1 MNFATRLL
9 VIGVMYGLG
18 IMFIKSL
25 FPEPF
30 ILLLF
35 QTGESSEGNL
45 TLVSL
50 VYILSGFF
58 GSLIAVPLFGAFLL
72 FRRRSGASDDAS
84 GTSYG
89 PRFVLSIAFALLGGF
104 FSGVLVLIAYG
115 TGLLPAGGVLDPL
128 KIIGASNFPSGTPL
142 LVAWSIA
149 RDLLPA
155 GLAGLFLAPI
165 GGDMLQKLYA
175 PHSGPLQKEY
185 DWGD

>member
-1 MNFATRLL
+1 MILIRLL
-9 VIGVMYGLG
+9 GIGLIYGLG
-18 IMFIKSL
+18 FMVVKSL

-50 VYILSGFF
+50 VYMLSGLVS
-58 GSLIAVPLFGAFLL
+58 GLIAAPIFGGLL
-72 FRRRSGASDDAS
+72 LKRRGSGRTDHSER
-84 GTSYG
+84 
-89 PRFVLSIAFALLGGF
+89 PRFVLSISLALLMGLI
-104 FSGVLVLIAYG
+104 SALLILLAYATGVLQ
-115 TGLLPAGGVLDPL
+115 TGGVLDPL
-128 KIIGASNFPSGTPL
+128 AIIGASNFPSGTPL

-155 GLAGLFLAPI
+155 ALTGLFLAPLC
-165 GGDMLQKLYA
+165 GGMLQRVYN
-175 PHSGPLQKEY
+175 PENGPVQKEY